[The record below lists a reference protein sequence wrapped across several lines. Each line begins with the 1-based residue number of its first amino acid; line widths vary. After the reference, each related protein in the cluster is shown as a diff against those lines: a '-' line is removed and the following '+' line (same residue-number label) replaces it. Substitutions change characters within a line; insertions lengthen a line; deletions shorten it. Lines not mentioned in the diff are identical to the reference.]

1 MGQVLMTGGGS
12 GAGASDDC
20 TATVNDIVKGKTAI
34 CNGSDDE
41 VVEGT
46 LELTGD
52 ATTGYVYSGKT
63 FYSTDPHTKL
73 VGTMPQSYGATLTP
87 EANEQRF
94 VGNKYLLSDIVVP
107 GFAMPAAS
115 IIQWGTY
122 VTIYNRTVIGT
133 YEGFHVGAKW
143 IYNHGNIPADNQSFT
158 VLTGINSGS
167 SLGTGGGSLI
177 QVSFRRTYT
186 GYNQIVIKGTLFG
199 SRGADARAYL
209 SVGNKTI
216 TFNSNGYT
224 DTAIVIPIPDVGYH
238 GYWPTTIYV
247 PVPTAQAYIDEI
259 YLE

>member
-1 MGQVLMTGGGS
+1 MARGFIIGGG
-12 GAGASDDC
+12 AGGVDCDSAS
-20 TATVNDIVKGKTAI
+20 ANSADIRSGKTAGI
-34 CNGSDDE
+34 AGYDDI
-41 VVEGT
+41 V
-46 LELTGD
+46 
-52 ATTGYVYSGKT
+52 
-63 FYSTDPHTKL
+63 
-73 VGTMPQSYGATLTP
+73 VGTMPEAYGATLIP
-87 EANEQRF
+87 AANEQRF

-216 TFNSNGYT
+216 TFNPNGYT